1 MSFCDTNIN
10 FTPLPGPGREKPEAA
25 SVVKQVSDKRNKHR
39 EFVTGDQHFFD
50 PNIMLYNSRPFDT
63 VGEMNTYM
71 VNQWNSVVEDDDTVF
86 VLGDFFDFHH
96 CDRKEAYAI
105 LDQLKGNIV
114 LIKGNHD
121 DHLQYF
127 YDYGI
132 QVIEYPIIKDEFWF
146 LSHEPM
152 FVTETAPCANI
163 FAHVHLNPMYKTAS
177 SRSFCVSV
185 ERHDY
190 KPVLLSEAKRLIH
203 KEAVL
208 SNELRPSDS
217 ISILDNQS

>member
-1 MSFCDTNIN
+1 MSFADTNII
-10 FTPLPGPGREKPEAA
+10 FTPLPDPRGEKPETD
-25 SVVKQVSDKRNKHR
+25 SLVQQVADKSNKRR

-50 PNIMLYNSRPFDT
+50 PNIMLYNSRSFDT
-63 VGEMNTYM
+63 VDEMNAYM
-71 VNQWNSVVEDDDTVF
+71 INQWNSVVEDDDTIF

-96 CDRKEAYAI
+96 CGQEEAYAI
-105 LDQLKGNIV
+105 LDQLKGNII

-132 QVIEYPIIKDEFWF
+132 QVIEYPIIKDGFWF

-152 FVTETAPCANI
+152 FVTETAPYANI
-163 FAHVHLNPMYKTAS
+163 FAHVHLNPMYKTVS

-190 KPVLLSEAKRLIH
+190 KPVLLSEAKDAIRNH
-203 KEAVL
+203 
-208 SNELRPSDS
+208 ST
-217 ISILDNQS
+217 